1 MAARVGLLL
10 ALAMLAMAQVGA
22 AASSAT
28 PPTVW
33 KSLHRPLHL
42 PQLRKGA
49 PCPRT
54 KAGRAAPATG
64 YTLGT
69 GPVYVVLG
77 FSYPPPDRR
86 GVVHLK
92 DGKVR
97 WGWHWVKTLW
107 AFSPRY
113 RGPVLI
119 RGRRLDGR
127 WPVKFVVLPH
137 RYAEL
142 RVPRRIPRRADGW
155 SYLPSGSGYQAT
167 GCYGFQMDGRSFSR
181 VVIFKVV
188 Q

>member
-1 MAARVGLLL
+1 MAGRL
-10 ALAMLAMAQVGA
+10 ALFLVLSLVAVGA
-22 AASSAT
+22 ATSSTT
-28 PPTVW
+28 PPSVW
-33 KSLHRPLHL
+33 KSLHRPLHF
-42 PQLRKGA
+42 PHLRTGA

-64 YTLGT
+64 YTLGI

-77 FSYPPPDRR
+77 FSYPPPDPR
-86 GVVHLK
+86 GVVHL
-92 DGKVR
+92 DGNKVR

-127 WPVKFVVLPH
+127 WSVEFLILPH

-142 RVPRRIPRRADGW
+142 RVPRRNSRKW
-155 SYLPSGSGYQAT
+155 SYIPSGSGYRAT
-167 GCYGFQMDGRSFSR
+167 GCYGFQMDGTSFSR

-188 Q
+188 H